1 MATEEEKRLH
11 RCCFSGHRPEKL
23 DESEE
28 NVKKWLSEQ
37 IDSAIAAGYTTFISG
52 CAMGVDIWAGQIVLQ
67 RKAVNPSL
75 HLIAATP
82 WPGFSNRW
90 SIDWQAQYSDLL
102 KNADLVVP
110 VCNHYHK
117 GVFQQRNEWMVNHSN
132 RVIAYFNGAPGGTK
146 NTIDYAVGK
155 GIQVI
160 TNNPNYEPKPRR
172 KRKSKEEEP
181 SILLISRTTDCR
193 N

>member
-1 MATEEEKRLH
+1 MTEEEKRLH

-155 GIQVI
+155 GIEVI
-160 TNNPNYEPKPRR
+160 TNNPNYEPKPKR

-181 SILLISRTTDCR
+181 GEQESQKA
-193 N
+193 